1 MKRNTPSLLIAISAI
16 VTLCG
21 CGHHYYSGGYDGTQT
36 MMPSTGTTEVVV
48 SEGSVMGDATT
59 ESYGGEGVEY
69 MEEDSAGYYYLEP
82 PLDQKAMNPNAP
94 MLQRWGFSPGS
105 PVMDIYDGPIAGTPG
120 MPVMDPFFGPLAGPF
135 SHIPAAKPA
144 PHLSDGPY
152 MHRGPRDYLGDMNK
166 MPPLGP

>member
-1 MKRNTPSLLIAISAI
+1 MKRNTPSLLIAFSAI

-21 CGHHYYSGGYDGTQT
+21 CSHQYYTGGYDGTQT
-36 MMPSTGTTEVVV
+36 MMPSTGTTEIVV
-48 SEGSVMGDATT
+48 SEGEGMDVATA
-59 ESYGGEGVEY
+59 ESYDEGDMY
-69 MEEDSAGYYYLEP
+69 MEGDSAGVTYLEP
-82 PLDQKAMNPNAP
+82 PLDQKAMNPDGPA
-94 MLQRWGFSPGS
+94 LERWGFSPWS
-105 PVMDIYDGPIAGTPG
+105 PVMNIYSGPIAGTPG

-152 MHRGPRDYLGDMNK
+152 VYRGPRDYLGDMNK